1 MNYLSRRPS
10 GTRPER
16 AMVLAA
22 GLGTRLRP
30 VTANKPKPLVTVGGR
45 SLIDRALDRL
55 QDDGVG
61 TAVVNLHYLGEMIE
75 THLKDRPH
83 PQIVFTREE
92 TLLDTGGG
100 IAAALPLLGEA
111 PFLVTNSDVFWLNGP
126 TSALGRLS
134 TAWDDETMDGLLMLH
149 STVEAFGYDGVGDFN
164 IDPFS
169 RLARRPE
176 KEVSPYLFTG
186 VQILH
191 PRLFADAPK
200 GAFSMNPLWDRAIE
214 AGRLYGMIHDGEW
227 FHVGT
232 PQGLAEAE
240 RYLATTFPDTRRR

>member
-1 MNYLSRRPS
+1 MSYLTRRPS
-10 GTRPER
+10 GTCPNR

-30 VTANKPKPLVTVGGR
+30 VTANKPKPLVEVGGR

-55 QDDGVG
+55 EDDGIE
-61 TAVVNLHYLGEMIE
+61 TAVVNLHYLGDMIE
-75 THLKDRPH
+75 AHLKSRPR
-83 PQIVFTREE
+83 PRIVFSREA

-100 IAAALPLLGEA
+100 IAAALPLLGDA
-111 PFLVTNSDVFWLNGP
+111 PFLAVNSDVFWLNGP
-126 TSALGRLS
+126 TSALGRLC
-134 TAWDDETMDGLLMLH
+134 AVWDDATMDGLLMLN
-149 STVEAFGYDGVGDFN
+149 STVAAFGYEGVGDFV
-164 IDPFS
+164 IDSFG

-176 KEVSPYLFTG
+176 QEVSPYLFTG

-191 PRLFADAPK
+191 PRLFADVPA
-200 GAFSMNPLWDRAIE
+200 GAFSLNLLWNRAIE
-214 AGRLYGMIHDGEW
+214 AGRLYGMVHDGEW

-232 PQGLAEAE
+232 PDGLAEAE